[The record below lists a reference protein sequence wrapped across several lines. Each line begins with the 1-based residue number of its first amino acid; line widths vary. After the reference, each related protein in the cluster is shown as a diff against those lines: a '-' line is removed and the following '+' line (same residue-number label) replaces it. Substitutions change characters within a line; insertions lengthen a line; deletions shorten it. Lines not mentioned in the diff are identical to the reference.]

1 MKENNQNTC
10 PLIIDRDSNQENV
23 QLLEKVT
30 LRLPQNENE
39 VKLYD
44 ESWLQNLLFRYP
56 SILPVEELESAFF
69 PLYPVCREL
78 RTPAGFLDNLYVSE
92 NGSLTLVECKLWRN
106 PEARREVIAQVLDY
120 AKEFA
125 QWSYEDLT
133 NFIQKATG
141 KKGNVLFDTVA
152 DIVEETDESIFVD
165 SVTRNLKRGRFLVLI
180 VGDGIRE
187 GVQNISN
194 FLQRHAGLDFTF
206 GLVELGIYKIPR
218 EKRYIVQPR
227 VLAKTYT
234 VERAVIRAEGGEV
247 KIVSPNGPEPDHKTT
262 GHRSTISEEQFFE
275 NIRDELGVEVGKE
288 LFSFVQ
294 ELSNLDITPVYG
306 SSSLNLRWYPES
318 NLKMNFGS
326 IHKSGKLDTAPSNW
340 VPDSLGKIHLG
351 HDYQKSLAAIIR
363 GAYVREHERPTRWVV
378 FKDEKAIQINEVL
391 PVKNSW
397 IEIIKKTQEQMSK
410 ALSS

>member
-1 MKENNQNTC
+1 MTKNNQHTC
-10 PLIIDRDSNQENV
+10 PLIIDKLSNRESV
-23 QLLEKVT
+23 QLLEKVS

-39 VKLYD
+39 KKLYD
-44 ESWLQNLLFRYP
+44 EDWLQSLIFRYP

-78 RTPAGFLDNLYVSE
+78 ETPAGFLDNLYISE

-106 PEARREVIAQVLDY
+106 PEARREVVGQVLDY

-125 QWSYEDLT
+125 KWSYEDLT
-133 NFIQKATG
+133 SAVKKTTG
-141 KKGNVLFDTVA
+141 KKGNVLFDAVA
-152 DIVEETDESIFVD
+152 DIVEELDEIIFVD

-187 GVQNISN
+187 GVENISN
-194 FLQRHAGLDFTF
+194 FLQKHAGLDFTF
-206 GLVELGIYKIPR
+206 GLVELSVFKIPR
-218 EKRYIVQPR
+218 EDRYILQPR

-234 VERAVIRAEGGEV
+234 VERAVIRAEGVDVTIE
-247 KIVSPNGPEPDHKTT
+247 SPPDQSNGHKPTV
-262 GHRSTISEEQFFE
+262 HRTTISEEQYFE
-275 NIRDELGVEVGKE
+275 NIGEELGLGVSKE

-294 ELSNLDITPVYG
+294 ELSELDIIPVFG

-326 IHKSGKLDTAPSNW
+326 IHKNGKLDTGPSNW
-340 VPDSLGKIHLG
+340 VPDSIGKIYLG
-351 HDYQKSLAAIIR
+351 HDYQKALASIIS
-363 GAYVREHERPTRWVV
+363 GAYVRDHENPSCRVV
-378 FKDEKAIQINEVL
+378 FKEEKPIQISEIL
-391 PVKNSW
+391 PVKAKW
-397 IEIIKKTQEQMSK
+397 KEEIRKAQEQILK